1 MESGVQITWQILS
14 FVDAF
19 AKLRKETIN
28 YFMSVRPLTW
38 NNSAPTG
45 LIFMIPDI
53 SEVFKNLSRK
63 FKFNQN
69 RTRKK
74 GYFTLRPIYIFL
86 IISRSFLPR
95 MRNVADKSCRE
106 NTQFVFS
113 NFFFCQ
119 SCLLWESVEKCCTAQ
134 RGRPQMTI
142 WQRIVCITRTVEHNY
157 ILLSSTVGIKLHV
170 SALYVGHLQVEI

>member
-113 NFFFCQ
+113 NFFFFANRAFY
-119 SCLLWESVEKCCTAQ
+119 EKVWKNVVPHSGADH
-134 RGRPQMTI
+134 R
-142 WQRIVCITRTVEHNY
+142 WQYGKELCV
-157 ILLSSTVGIKLHV
+157 LHV
-170 SALYVGHLQVEI
+170 QSNTTIFYLVVQ